1 VIGTRLHRC
10 ISTIALL
17 VGLNAGAPAAA
28 PAAPVPAQ
36 SAGQES
42 LAYPRV
48 WKGDFDGMKKRRLI
62 RMLVVYSKTFYFL
75 DKARQ
80 RGATYEAGLEL
91 EKELNPTTRKSRTR
105 PIRVVFIPTRRDQ
118 LLSALADGRGDI
130 AAGNLTI
137 TPERQQ
143 TVDFTT
149 PIVRNIEEILVT
161 RRDAPAAKSIEE
173 LSGTSLFVRRS
184 SSYFASLQ
192 ALNSRLAAQ
201 RKAPVKVVLA
211 DENLEDEDILEMV
224 NAGLVTATIVD
235 SHLAEFWRQIFT
247 NITLHSDVVVRSAG
261 AISWAIRKNSPKL
274 KATLDAF
281 IVKHGIGKPTGNT
294 LLRRYLQDTSWAR
307 HATAASDMQRFGDL
321 AKYFRK
327 YAQQY
332 QFDWL
337 LLIAMGYQ
345 ESGLNQ
351 AARSRAGAIGV
362 MQMMPKTA
370 GSPSVNIR
378 DIHLTEP
385 NIHAGVKYLRV
396 LVNEYFDDPGIDALN
411 RQLFAFAA
419 YNAGPTRIQQL
430 RREAAARGL
439 NANKWFDNV
448 EVVAAKRIGRETV
461 QFVSNVFKYYIA
473 YKLSIERTEER
484 EAAKKRPV

>member
-1 VIGTRLHRC
+1 MFIP
-10 ISTIALL
+10 TIALM
-17 VGLNAGAPAAA
+17 VGLNAGAPAGAA
-28 PAAPVPAQ
+28 VVPVPAQ
-36 SAGQES
+36 SAGQQS
-42 LAYPRV
+42 LVYPRV
-48 WKGDFDGMKKRRLI
+48 WTGDLDGMKKRRLV

-80 RGATYEAGLEL
+80 RGATYEAGVEL
-91 EKELNPTTRKSRTR
+91 EKELNPSRKSSTR
-105 PIRVVFIPTRRDQ
+105 PIRVVFIPTRRDR
-118 LLSALADGRGDI
+118 LLSALAEGRGDI

-137 TPERQQ
+137 TLGREQ

-149 PIVRNIEEILVT
+149 PIARNINEILVT
-161 RRDAPAAKSIEE
+161 NRDAPAAQSVED

-201 RKAPVKVVLA
+201 RKAPVQVVLA

-247 NITLHSDVVVRSAG
+247 NITLHSEVVVRSAG
-261 AISWAIRKNSPKL
+261 AISWAIRENSPKL

-294 LLRRYLQDTSWAR
+294 LLRRYLQNTSWAR
-307 HATAASDMQRFGDL
+307 DATAATEMQRFGDL

-327 YAQQY
+327 YAEQY

-351 AARSRAGAIGV
+351 AVRSRAGAIGV

-370 GSPSVNIR
+370 RSPSVNIR
-378 DIHLTEP
+378 NIHLTEP
-385 NIHAGVKYLRV
+385 NIHAGVKYLRF
-396 LVNEYFDDPGIDALN
+396 LVNEYFDDPAIDPLS

-419 YNAGPTRIQQL
+419 YNAGPTRVQQL

-439 NANKWFDNV
+439 DANKWFDNV

-461 QFVSNVFKYYIA
+461 QFASNVFKYYIA
-473 YKLSIERTEER
+473 YKLSVERTEER
-484 EAAKKRPV
+484 EAAKKKKPV

>member
-1 VIGTRLHRC
+1 VIGTRFHRF
-10 ISTIALL
+10 IFAIALV
-17 VGLNAGAPAAA
+17 VGLNAGAPAAP

-42 LAYPRV
+42 LVYPRV
-48 WKGDFDGMKKRRLI
+48 WKGDFDRMQKRRLI
-62 RMLVVYSKTFYFL
+62 RVLVVYSKTLYFL

-80 RGATYEAGLEL
+80 RGLTYEAGLEL
-91 EKELNPTTRKSRTR
+91 EKELNPTRKSRTR

-118 LLSALADGRGDI
+118 LLSALAGGRGDI

-143 TVDFTT
+143 MVEFTT
-149 PIVRNIEEILVT
+149 PIARNIEEILVT
-161 RRDAPAAKSIEE
+161 SRDAPAAKSVEE
-173 LSGTSLFVRRS
+173 LSGTSVFVRRS

-192 ALNSRLAAQ
+192 ALNSRFAAQ

-235 SHLAEFWRQIFT
+235 SHTAEFWRQIFT
-247 NITLHSDVVVRSAG
+247 NITLQSDVVVRSEG
-261 AISWAIRKNSPKL
+261 AIAWAIRKNSPKL

-294 LLRRYLQDTSWAR
+294 LLRRYLQDTKWVRNAMV
-307 HATAASDMQRFGDL
+307 ASDMQRFGDL
-321 AKYFRK
+321 AKYFKK
-327 YAQQY
+327 YGKQY

-351 AARSRAGAIGV
+351 AVRSRAGAIGV

-370 GSPSVNIR
+370 RSPSVGIR

-396 LVNEYFDDPGIDALN
+396 LADEYFDDPAIDALN

-430 RREAAARGL
+430 RREAVAQGL
-439 NANKWFDNV
+439 DATKWFDNV
-448 EVVAAKRIGRETV
+448 ELVAARRIGRETV

-473 YKLSIERTEER
+473 YKLSVERTEER
-484 EAAKKRPV
+484 EAAKKKPV

>member
-1 VIGTRLHRC
+1 
-10 ISTIALL
+10 
-17 VGLNAGAPAAA
+17 
-28 PAAPVPAQ
+28 
-36 SAGQES
+36 
-42 LAYPRV
+42 
-48 WKGDFDGMKKRRLI
+48 GMKKRRLV

-91 EKELNPTTRKSRTR
+91 EKELNPTHKSWTR

-118 LLSALADGRGDI
+118 LLPALAEGRGDI

-137 TPERQQ
+137 TPGRQQ

-149 PIVRNIEEILVT
+149 PIARNIEEILVT
-161 RRDAPAAKSIEE
+161 SRDAPAAKSIEE

-274 KATLDAF
+274 KGALDAF

-294 LLRRYLQDTSWAR
+294 LLRRYLQNTSWAR
-307 HATAASDMQRFGDL
+307 DATAASDMQRFGDL

-327 YAQQY
+327 YAEQY

-351 AARSRAGAIGV
+351 AVRSRAGAIGV
-362 MQMMPKTA
+362 MQMMPRTA
-370 GSPSVNIR
+370 RSPSVNIR
-378 DIHLTEP
+378 NIHLTEP

-396 LVNEYFDDPGIDALN
+396 LVNEYFDDPGIDPLN

-419 YNAGPTRIQQL
+419 YNAGPTRMQQL

-439 NANKWFDNV
+439 DANKWFDNV
-448 EVVAAKRIGRETV
+448 EVVAAERIGRETV

-473 YKLSIERTEER
+473 YKLSVERTEER
-484 EAAKKRPV
+484 EAAKKKPV

>member
-1 VIGTRLHRC
+1 M
-10 ISTIALL
+10 

-28 PAAPVPAQ
+28 PAAPVPTQ

-48 WKGDFDGMKKRRLI
+48 WKGDLDGMKKRRLI

-91 EKELNPTTRKSRTR
+91 ERELNPARKSRTR
-105 PIRVVFIPTRRDQ
+105 AIRVVFIPTRRDQ
-118 LLSALADGRGDI
+118 LLSALAEGRGDI

-143 TVDFTT
+143 MVEFTT
-149 PIVRNIEEILVT
+149 PIARNIEEILVT
-161 RRDAPAAKSIEE
+161 SRRAPAAKSVEE
-173 LSGTSLFVRRS
+173 LSGTSVFVRRS

-192 ALNSRLAAQ
+192 VLNSRFAAQ

-235 SHLAEFWRQIFT
+235 SHVAQFWRQIFT
-247 NITLHSDVVVRSAG
+247 NITLQSDVVVRSEG
-261 AISWAIRKNSPKL
+261 AIAWAVRKNSPKV

-294 LLRRYLQDTSWAR
+294 LLRRYLQDTKWAR
-307 HATAASDMQRFGDL
+307 TATAASDMQRFGEL
-321 AKYFRK
+321 AKFFQK
-327 YAQQY
+327 YAKQY

-351 AARSRAGAIGV
+351 SVRSRAGATGV

-370 GSPSVNIR
+370 RSPSVNIR
-378 DIHLTEP
+378 DIQLTEP
-385 NIHAGVKYLRV
+385 NIHAGVKYLRF
-396 LVNEYFDDPGIDALN
+396 LIDEYFDDPGIDPLN

-419 YNAGPTRIQQL
+419 YNAGPTRMQQL
-430 RREAAARGL
+430 RREAAAQGL
-439 NANKWFDNV
+439 DANKWFDNV
-448 EVVAAKRIGRETV
+448 ELVAAKRIGRETV

-484 EAAKKRPV
+484 EAAKRRPV

>member
-1 VIGTRLHRC
+1 
-10 ISTIALL
+10 
-17 VGLNAGAPAAA
+17 
-28 PAAPVPAQ
+28 
-36 SAGQES
+36 
-42 LAYPRV
+42 
-48 WKGDFDGMKKRRLI
+48 
-62 RMLVVYSKTFYFL
+62 MLVVYSKTFYFL

-91 EKELNPTTRKSRTR
+91 EKELNPTRKSWTR

-118 LLSALADGRGDI
+118 LLSALAEGRGDI
-130 AAGNLTI
+130 AAGNLTV
-137 TPERQQ
+137 TPGRRQ

-149 PIVRNIEEILVT
+149 PIIRNIQEILVT
-161 RRDAPAAKSIEE
+161 SRAAPTAKTAEE

-192 ALNSRLAAQ
+192 ALNSRLVAQ

-224 NAGLVTATIVD
+224 NAGLVAATIVD

-261 AISWAIRKNSPKL
+261 AISWAIRNNSPKL

-307 HATAASDMQRFGDL
+307 AATAASDMQRFGGL
-321 AKYFRK
+321 ARYFRK
-327 YAQQY
+327 YAEQY

-351 AARSRAGAIGV
+351 AVRSRAGAIGV

-370 GSPSVNIR
+370 RSPSVNIR

-396 LVNEYFDDPGIDALN
+396 LVNDYFNDRGIDALN

-419 YNAGPTRIQQL
+419 YNAGPTRMQQL
-430 RREAAARGL
+430 RREATAQGL
-439 NANKWFDNV
+439 DANKWFDNV
-448 EVVAAKRIGRETV
+448 ELVAAKRIGRETV

-473 YKLSIERTEER
+473 YKLSVERTEER
-484 EAAKKRPV
+484 EAAKKKPV

>member
-1 VIGTRLHRC
+1 VIGTRLHRL
-10 ISTIALL
+10 ILTIVLV

-28 PAAPVPAQ
+28 PAAPVPTQ
-36 SAGQES
+36 SAGQGS
-42 LAYPRV
+42 LAFPRV
-48 WKGDFDGMKKRRLI
+48 WKGDLDGMKKRRLV

-91 EKELNPTTRKSRTR
+91 EKELNPSRKSSTR

-118 LLSALADGRGDI
+118 LLSALAEGRGDI
-130 AAGNLTI
+130 AASNLTI
-137 TPERQQ
+137 TPERRQI
-143 TVDFTT
+143 VDFTT
-149 PIVRNIEEILVT
+149 PIARNVEEILVT
-161 RRDAPAAKSIEE
+161 SRDAPAVKSVEE

-192 ALNSRLAAQ
+192 ALNSRFVAE
-201 RKAPVKVVLA
+201 RKAPVRVVLA

-224 NAGLVTATIVD
+224 NAGLVTAAIVD

-247 NITLHSDVVVRSAG
+247 NITLQSDVVVRSEG
-261 AISWAIRKNSPKL
+261 AIAWAIRKNSPKL

-294 LLRRYLQDTSWAR
+294 LLRRYLQDTKWAR
-307 HATAASDMQRFGDL
+307 DATAASDMQRFGDL

-327 YAQQY
+327 YAAQY

-351 AARSRAGAIGV
+351 AVRSRAGAIGV

-370 GSPSVNIR
+370 RSPSVNIR

-396 LVNEYFDDPGIDALN
+396 LVDEYFDDPAIDALN

-419 YNAGPTRIQQL
+419 YNAGPTRMQRL
-430 RREAAARGL
+430 RREAAAQGL
-439 NANKWFDNV
+439 DANKWFDNV
-448 EVVAAKRIGRETV
+448 ELVAAKRIGREPV

-473 YKLSIERTEER
+473 YKFSVERTQER
-484 EAAKKRPV
+484 EAAKKKPV

>member
-1 VIGTRLHRC
+1 MTGTRLHQLVL
-10 ISTIALL
+10 TIAL
-17 VGLNAGAPAAA
+17 VAGLNASAPAAA
-28 PAAPVPAQ
+28 PAAPVAAQ

-42 LAYPRV
+42 LAFPSV
-48 WKGDFDGMKKRRLI
+48 WKGDLDGMKKRRLV

-91 EKELNPTTRKSRTR
+91 EKELNPSRKSSAR

-118 LLSALADGRGDI
+118 LLSALTQGRGDI

-137 TPERQQ
+137 TPERRQMIE
-143 TVDFTT
+143 FTT
-149 PIVRNIEEILVT
+149 PIARNVEEILVT
-161 RRDAPAAKSIEE
+161 SRDAPAAKSVEE
-173 LSGTSLFVRRS
+173 LSGTSVFVRRS

-192 ALNSRLAAQ
+192 ALNSRFAEQ

-235 SHLAEFWRQIFT
+235 SHVAVFWQQIFT
-247 NITLHSDVVVRSAG
+247 NITVQSDVRVRSEG
-261 AISWAIRKNSPKL
+261 AIAWAIRKNSPKL

-294 LLRRYLQDTSWAR
+294 LLRRYLQDTKWAR
-307 HATAASDMQRFGDL
+307 DATAASDMQRFGDL

-327 YAQQY
+327 YAEQY

-337 LLIAMGYQ
+337 LLIALGYQ

-351 AARSRAGAIGV
+351 AVRSHAGAIGV

-370 GSPSVNIR
+370 RSPSVNIR

-396 LVNEYFDDPGIDALN
+396 LADEYFDDPGIDALN

-419 YNAGPTRIQQL
+419 YNAGPTRMQQL
-430 RREAAARGL
+430 RREAAAQGL
-439 NANKWFDNV
+439 DANKWFDNV
-448 EVVAAKRIGRETV
+448 ELVAAKRIGRETV

-473 YKLSIERTEER
+473 YKLSVERTEER
-484 EAAKKRPV
+484 EAAKKKPV

>member
-1 VIGTRLHRC
+1 M
-10 ISTIALL
+10 
-17 VGLNAGAPAAA
+17 VGLNPAVQALAAA
-28 PAAPVPAQ
+28 VPVPAQ
-36 SAGQES
+36 SAGQQS
-42 LAYPRV
+42 FAYPRV
-48 WKGDFDGMKKRRLI
+48 WKGDLDAMKKRRLI
-62 RMLVVYSKTFYFL
+62 RMLVVYSKTIYFL

-91 EKELNPTTRKSRTR
+91 EKELNPGRKSQTR

-118 LLSALADGRGDI
+118 LLPALAEGRGDI

-137 TPERQQ
+137 TPGREQ
-143 TVDFTT
+143 TVDFTR
-149 PIVRNIEEILVT
+149 PIARNIDEILVT
-161 RRDAPAAKSIEE
+161 SRDAPAARSVEE

>member
-1 VIGTRLHRC
+1 MLATRLHRF
-10 ISTIALL
+10 IPAIALL
-17 VGLNAGAPAAA
+17 VGLNAGAAAAAAAA
-28 PAAPVPAQ
+28 PVAAQ
-36 SAGQES
+36 SAGQDT

-48 WKGDFDGMKKRRLI
+48 WKGDLDGMKKRRLV
-62 RMLVVYSKTFYFL
+62 RVLVVYSKTFYFL

-80 RGATYEAGLEL
+80 RGATYEAGVEL
-91 EKELNPTTRKSRTR
+91 EKELNPTRKSRTR
-105 PIRVVFIPTRRDQ
+105 PIRVIFIPTRRDQ
-118 LLSALADGRGDI
+118 LLPALAEGRGDI

-137 TPERQQ
+137 TPERQR
-143 TVDFTT
+143 TVEFTT
-149 PIVRNIEEILVT
+149 PIVRNVEEILIT
-161 RRDAPAAKSIEE
+161 SRDAPAAKSVDE
-173 LSGTSLFVRRS
+173 LSGTSVFIRRS
-184 SSYFASLQ
+184 SSYFTSLQ

-201 RKAPVKVVLA
+201 RKAPVQIVLA

-247 NITLHSDVVVRSAG
+247 NITLHSDVVVRTEG
-261 AISWAIRKNSPKL
+261 AIAWAMRKNSPKL

-294 LLRRYLQDTSWAR
+294 LLRRYLQDTKWAR
-307 HATAASDMQRFGDL
+307 DATAASDMQRFGGL
-321 AKYFRK
+321 TKYFRK

-351 AARSRAGAIGV
+351 AVRSRAGAIGV

-370 GSPSVNIR
+370 RSTSVNIR

-396 LVNEYFDDPGIDALN
+396 LVDEYFDDPAIDALN

-430 RREAAARGL
+430 RREAAAQGL
-439 NANKWFDNV
+439 DATKWFDNV
-448 EVVAAKRIGRETV
+448 ELVAARRIGRETV

-473 YKLSIERTEER
+473 YKLSVERTEER
-484 EAAKKRPV
+484 EAAKKKPV

>member
-1 VIGTRLHRC
+1 VIGTRLHRF
-10 ISTIALL
+10 IAIIALAA
-17 VGLNAGAPAAA
+17 GLNVGASPAA
-28 PAAPVPAQ
+28 PAAPAPAQ
-36 SAGQES
+36 SAGQEG

-48 WKGDFDGMKKRRLI
+48 WKGDLDGLKKRRLI

-91 EKELNPTTRKSRTR
+91 EKELNPTRRSRTR

-118 LLSALADGRGDI
+118 LLSALAEGRGDI

-143 TVDFTT
+143 MVEFTT
-149 PIVRNIEEILVT
+149 PIARNIEEILVT
-161 RRDAPAAKSIEE
+161 SRDAPPAKSLEE
-173 LSGTSLFVRRS
+173 LSGTSVFVRRS
-184 SSYFASLQ
+184 SSYFTSLQ
-192 ALNSRLAAQ
+192 ALNSRFAAQ
-201 RKAPVKVVLA
+201 RKAPVKIVLA

-224 NAGLVTATIVD
+224 NAGLVKATIVD
-235 SHLAEFWRQIFT
+235 SHIAEFWRQIFT
-247 NITLHSDVVVRSAG
+247 NITLQSDVVVRSEG
-261 AISWAIRKNSPKL
+261 AVAWAIRKNSPKL

-281 IVKHGIGKPTGNT
+281 IAKHGIGKPTGNT
-294 LLRRYLQDTSWAR
+294 LLRRYLQDTKWAR
-307 HATAASDMQRFGDL
+307 NATAASDMQRFGDL
-321 AKYFRK
+321 AKYFQK
-327 YAQQY
+327 YAKQY

-351 AARSRAGAIGV
+351 SVRSRAGAIGV

-370 GSPSVNIR
+370 RAPSVNIR

-396 LVNEYFDDPGIDALN
+396 LVDEYFDDPAIDALN

-419 YNAGPTRIQQL
+419 YNAGPTRMQQL
-430 RREAAARGL
+430 RREAAAQGL
-439 NANKWFDNV
+439 DATRWFDNV
-448 EVVAAKRIGRETV
+448 ELVAAKRIGRETV

-484 EAAKKRPV
+484 EAAKKKPV

>member
-1 VIGTRLHRC
+1 VISTRLHRF
-10 ISTIALL
+10 IPTFALVL
-17 VGLNAGAPAAA
+17 GLDAGAPAAA

-48 WKGDFDGMKKRRLI
+48 WKGDFDAMKKRRLI
-62 RMLVVYSKTFYFL
+62 RMLVVYSRTFYFL
-75 DKARQ
+75 DRARQ

-91 EKELNPTTRKSRTR
+91 EKELNPGRKSRTR
-105 PIRVVFIPTRRDQ
+105 PIRVVFIPMRRDR
-118 LLSALADGRGDI
+118 LLSALAEGRGDI
-130 AAGNLTI
+130 AAGNVTI
-137 TPERQQ
+137 TLDRQQ
-143 TVDFTT
+143 IVEFTT
-149 PIVRNIEEILVT
+149 PIARNIEEILVT
-161 RRDAPAAKSIEE
+161 NRDAAAAKSVEE
-173 LSGTSLFVRRS
+173 LSGTSVFVRRS

-235 SHLAEFWRQIFT
+235 SHIAEFWLQIFT
-247 NITLHSDVVVRSAG
+247 NIRLQSDVVVRSEG
-261 AISWAIRKNSPKL
+261 AIAWGIRKNSPKL
-274 KATLDAF
+274 KATLDSF

-294 LLRRYLQDTSWAR
+294 ILRRYLQDTKWAR
-307 HATAASDMQRFGDL
+307 NATAASDMQRFGEL
-321 AKYFRK
+321 AKYFQK
-327 YAQQY
+327 YAKQY

-351 AARSRAGAIGV
+351 AVRSRAGAIGV

-370 GSPSVNIR
+370 RSPSVNIR

-385 NIHAGVKYLRV
+385 NIHAGAKYLRV
-396 LVNEYFDDPGIDALN
+396 LVDEYFDDPAIDTLN

-419 YNAGPTRIQQL
+419 YNAGPTRMQQL
-430 RREAAARGL
+430 RREAAAQGL
-439 NANKWFDNV
+439 DATKWFDNV
-448 EVVAAKRIGRETV
+448 ELVAAERIGRETV

-473 YKLSIERTEER
+473 YKLSIERTAER
-484 EAAKKRPV
+484 EAAKKKPV

>member
-1 VIGTRLHRC
+1 MIVTRLHRF
-10 ISTIALL
+10 ILTIALAVEL
-17 VGLNAGAPAAA
+17 TAGAPAAA
-28 PAAPVPAQ
+28 PAAAVPAQ
-36 SAGQES
+36 SAGQAG
-42 LAYPRV
+42 LAFSRT
-48 WKGDFDGMKKRRLI
+48 WKGDLDGMKKRRLI

-91 EKELNPTTRKSRTR
+91 EKELNPTRKSRTR

-118 LLSALADGRGDI
+118 LLSALAEGRGDI
-130 AAGNLTI
+130 AAANLTI
-137 TPERQQ
+137 TPERRSM
-143 TVDFTT
+143 VEFTA
-149 PIVRNIEEILVT
+149 PIARNIEEILVT
-161 RRDAPAAKSIEE
+161 RRDAPAIKSVEE
-173 LSGTSLFVRRS
+173 LSGTSVFVRRS
-184 SSYFASLQ
+184 SSYFASLE
-192 ALNSRLAAQ
+192 ALNSRFAAQ
-201 RKAPVKVVLA
+201 RKTLVKVVLA

-224 NAGLVTATIVD
+224 NAGLVAATIVD
-235 SHLAEFWRQIFT
+235 SHVAEFWRQIFT
-247 NITLHSDVVVRSAG
+247 NITLQSAVVVRSEG
-261 AISWAIRKNSPKL
+261 AIAWAMRKNSPKL

-294 LLRRYLQDTSWAR
+294 LLRRYLQDTKWAR
-307 HATAASDMQRFGDL
+307 SATAASDMQRFGDL
-321 AKYFRK
+321 AKYFQK
-327 YAQQY
+327 YAEQY

-351 AARSRAGAIGV
+351 AVRSRAGAIGV

-370 GSPSVNIR
+370 RSPSVNIR

-396 LVNEYFDDPGIDALN
+396 LVDEYFDDPGIDALN

-419 YNAGPTRIQQL
+419 YNAGPTRTQQL
-430 RREAAARGL
+430 RREAAAQGL
-439 NANKWFDNV
+439 DANKWFDNV
-448 EVVAAKRIGRETV
+448 ELVAAKRIGRETV

-473 YKLSIERTEER
+473 YKLSVERTEER
-484 EAAKKRPV
+484 EAAKKKPV

>member
-1 VIGTRLHRC
+1 
-10 ISTIALL
+10 
-17 VGLNAGAPAAA
+17 
-28 PAAPVPAQ
+28 
-36 SAGQES
+36 
-42 LAYPRV
+42 
-48 WKGDFDGMKKRRLI
+48 M
-62 RMLVVYSKTFYFL
+62 
-75 DKARQ
+75 
-80 RGATYEAGLEL
+80 
-91 EKELNPTTRKSRTR
+91 
-105 PIRVVFIPTRRDQ
+105 
-118 LLSALADGRGDI
+118 
-130 AAGNLTI
+130 
-137 TPERQQ
+137 
-143 TVDFTT
+143 
-149 PIVRNIEEILVT
+149 
-161 RRDAPAAKSIEE
+161 
-173 LSGTSLFVRRS
+173 
-184 SSYFASLQ
+184 
-192 ALNSRLAAQ
+192 
-201 RKAPVKVVLA
+201 
-211 DENLEDEDILEMV
+211 
-224 NAGLVTATIVD
+224 
-235 SHLAEFWRQIFT
+235 
-247 NITLHSDVVVRSAG
+247 VRSEG
-261 AISWAIRKNSPKL
+261 AIAWAIRKNSPKL

-294 LLRRYLQDTSWAR
+294 LMRRYLQNTSWAR
-307 HATAASDMQRFGDL
+307 DATAASDMQRFGDL

-327 YAQQY
+327 YGEQY

-351 AARSRAGAIGV
+351 AVRSRAGAIGV

-370 GSPSVNIR
+370 RSPSVNIR

-419 YNAGPTRIQQL
+419 YNAGPTRMQQL

-439 NANKWFDNV
+439 DANKWFDNV

-484 EAAKKRPV
+484 EAAKKKPV